1 MNFQLNYLITLYT
14 IGDEQGSQR
23 LGTHNV
29 QPTINNKKHL
39 NTFFN
44 RCESLV
50 VGRWLFKVFRRIPNH
65 PIKKRTHNI

>member
-39 NTFFN
+39 NTFF
-44 RCESLV
+44 
-50 VGRWLFKVFRRIPNH
+50 
-65 PIKKRTHNI
+65 